1 MLKIGEK
8 IKSLRKEQDITQE
21 KLAAYLNIS
30 YQAVSK
36 WEKGTALPDI
46 TLIPRIA
53 NFFGVS
59 ADELL
64 GMKDT
69 EETEELKEIEKIY
82 HENNRL
88 GKMFDNITLSRKV
101 LEKYP
106 RNYQWMLNLAYP
118 LVQYY
123 DTEEHCKYS
132 KEHDFSGEAIRLCE
146 RILEDCT
153 VESIRHSAIQILCL
167 EYPKVGKK
175 DLALKMAMEMP
186 DMYLC
191 REQLLSHIYEGEEQ
205 IETLQLNLLKY
216 LEESAGIIWMLTSD
230 VLMGKELTTTQK
242 IECMEIAIK
251 LFGFVFKDDED
262 VRGHNHTFVLH
273 YLRLSKLWCKQ
284 GNADKAM
291 ETLLQAEKSARNYD
305 RWASSTEKTNYR
317 SVLLNRCVSNPKG
330 VGKNY
335 EGTELDILQR
345 NLSDKQFDII
355 RNTEAFCQLA
365 SRLNQ

>member
-53 NFFGVS
+53 NFFGIS

-64 GMKDT
+64 GMKET
-69 EETEELKEIEKIY
+69 EETEELRGLEKIY

-88 GKMFDNITLSRKV
+88 GKMFDNITLSRRV

-118 LVQYY
+118 LVQYE
-123 DTEEHCKYS
+123 DTQEHRKYS
-132 KEHDFSGEAIRLCE
+132 KEHDFCGEAIRLCE

-205 IETLQLNLLKY
+205 IETLQHILLQF
-216 LEESAGIIWMLTSD
+216 LEQCAGIIWMLTSD
-230 VLMGKELTTTQK
+230 VLMGKELTNEQK
-242 IECMEIAIK
+242 IECMEIAVN
-251 LFGFVFKDDED
+251 LLGFVFKDDED
-262 VRGHNHTFVLH
+262 IKGHNHTFVLH

-284 GNADKAM
+284 GNADKAI

-305 RWASSTEKTNYR
+305 GWANSSEKTNYR
-317 SVLLNRCVSNPKG
+317 SVLINRCVSNPKG
-330 VGKNY
+330 IGKNY
-335 EGTELDILQR
+335 EGTELDILR
-345 NLSDKQFDII
+345 KELNDKQFDLI
-355 RNTEAFCQLA
+355 RNTEEFQQLL
-365 SRLNQ
+365 SRLRQ